1 MLKKLLSTEKK
12 RPQLETRKLRME
24 KLTGKGK
31 PTVKVGNY
39 LQTNMISKP
48 ATVKEESTNAGYW
61 KCI

>member
-1 MLKKLLSTEKK
+1 
-12 RPQLETRKLRME
+12 ME